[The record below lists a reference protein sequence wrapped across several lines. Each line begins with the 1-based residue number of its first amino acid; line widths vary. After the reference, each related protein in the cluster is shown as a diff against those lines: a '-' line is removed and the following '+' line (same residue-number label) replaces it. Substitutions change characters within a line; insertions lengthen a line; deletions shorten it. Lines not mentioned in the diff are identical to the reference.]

1 MLAIYRKE
9 VNSYLNSLI
18 AYVVMAVFLTG
29 TGLLMWVFPDTSVL
43 SYGFADLSTLF
54 TLGPYVFM
62 FLIPAITMRS
72 FAEERK
78 AGTMELI
85 LTQPV
90 TDWQLVLGK
99 YFAAWTIVVFT
110 LIPTLVYYISVY
122 QLGNPVG
129 NLDSAGI
136 AGSYI
141 GLILLGGVFTAIG
154 IFASSLT
161 ENQVIAFILAVFL
174 CFLLYTGFSSLAGLE
189 VWGDSTLLIEK
200 FGILYHY
207 DAMSRGLI
215 DSRNLL
221 YFITVTTLMLLLTQ
235 LVLNSRKW

>member
-1 MLAIYRKE
+1 MFAIYRKE

-18 AYVVMAVFLTG
+18 AYIVMAVFLTG
-29 TGLLMWVFPDTSVL
+29 TGLLMWIFPDTSVL
-43 SYGFADLSTLF
+43 TYGFADLSTLF

-72 FAEERK
+72 FAEEKK

-90 TDWQLVLGK
+90 TDLQLILGK
-99 YFAAWTIVVFT
+99 YLAAWTIVVFALVPT
-110 LIPTLVYYISVY
+110 LIYYISVY

-174 CFLLYTGFSSLAGLE
+174 CFFLYTGFSSLAGLE
-189 VWGDSTLLIEK
+189 VWENSALLVEK
-200 FGILYHY
+200 LGILYHY

-221 YFITVTTLMLLLTQ
+221 YFVTVTTLMLLLTQ